1 MPNASGSGCIGSLGL
16 LRAPK
21 REMKTRARSKPKY
34 SDLHVF
40 VGNDLVLLLHS
51 LLEAEEP
58 PIDVAVG
65 GFVVSRC
72 RIAES
77 LGIGLL
83 VLILVHLCAGRVSRW
98 VL

>member
-1 MPNASGSGCIGSLGL
+1 MQAAAGASAWSATGSQT
-16 LRAPK
+16 R
-21 REMKTRARSKPKY
+21 MKTRARSKPKY
-34 SDLHVF
+34 SDLHIF

-65 GFVVSRC
+65 RFVVSRC
-72 RIAES
+72 RIVES

-83 VLILVHLCAGRVSRW
+83 VLILVHLCAGRVSLW
-98 VL
+98 GL

>member
-1 MPNASGSGCIGSLGL
+1 
-16 LRAPK
+16 
-21 REMKTRARSKPKY
+21 MKTRARSKPKY

-65 GFVVSRC
+65 RFVVSRC
-72 RIAES
+72 RIVES

-83 VLILVHLCAGRVSRW
+83 VLILVHLCAGRVSLW